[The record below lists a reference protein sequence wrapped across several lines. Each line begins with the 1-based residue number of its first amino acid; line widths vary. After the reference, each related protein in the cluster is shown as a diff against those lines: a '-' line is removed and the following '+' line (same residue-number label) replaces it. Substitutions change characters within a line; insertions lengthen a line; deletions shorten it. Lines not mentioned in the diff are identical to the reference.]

1 MQPII
6 KDLGTTSGLER
17 AGTDYLDREGTDDLD
32 VEGTAIWT
40 KRVQ

>member
-1 MQPII
+1 M
-6 KDLGTTSGLER
+6 KNLGTTLGADR